1 MSALQSL
8 QILYRLRV
16 NYQVPSKP
24 TVINNIG
31 GLVVLPISS
40 GKWLGKSLQ
49 TRFVFLVLTSQGIN
63 MSLSCYNCHLH
74 MMQEVS
80 IWKKHHLLYSFFFVR
95 RVIAPLVTF
104 LFYCVVIP
112 LSAMVPGVS
121 IPVWG
126 LVYIPTAITCMNAIR
141 NPGYA

>member
-1 MSALQSL
+1 
-8 QILYRLRV
+8 
-16 NYQVPSKP
+16 
-24 TVINNIG
+24 
-31 GLVVLPISS
+31 
-40 GKWLGKSLQ
+40 
-49 TRFVFLVLTSQGIN
+49 
-63 MSLSCYNCHLH
+63 MSLSCYNYHLH
-74 MMQEVS
+74 MVQEVS

-126 LVYIPTAITCMNAIR
+126 LVYIPTAITFMNAIR
-141 NPGYA
+141 NPGYAYYKSTTVHNLPSPVNVAIFIFYCMIYQVSPSDALLDSVRECYVHAPHACCCNWFT

>member
-1 MSALQSL
+1 
-8 QILYRLRV
+8 
-16 NYQVPSKP
+16 
-24 TVINNIG
+24 
-31 GLVVLPISS
+31 
-40 GKWLGKSLQ
+40 
-49 TRFVFLVLTSQGIN
+49 
-63 MSLSCYNCHLH
+63 
-74 MMQEVS
+74 MQEVS

-126 LVYIPTAITCMNAIR
+126 LFYIPTAITCMSAIR